1 MVAIRGI
8 QMTKSYHYY
17 QVLTEMSLE
26 VAEGE
31 CYALFGPN
39 GAGKTTLL
47 KILAT
52 VLRPSLGRFEV
63 MGHDGVKD
71 RLKVR
76 ELLLLVG
83 HGSYLYD
90 ELNALENIRFT
101 VALRGVN
108 PTERE
113 IKVAL
118 DRVGIGAFADL
129 RTRYFSMG
137 MKKRLSIAKAILIC
151 PKVLLL
157 DEPYASLDEEGMNMM
172 NHYIREVTQQGT
184 AVMLTT
190 HNRMKSAEIA
200 HRAGVLL
207 RGELKEI
214 LVKDLAVKD
223 ELF

>member
-1 MVAIRGI
+1 MLAIRGI
-8 QMTKSYHYY
+8 QLSKSYHYY
-17 QVLTEMSLE
+17 QVLTEVSLE

-90 ELNALENIRFT
+90 ELNALENILFT

-129 RTRYFSMG
+129 KARYFSMG

-190 HNRMKSAEIA
+190 HNRMKSTEIA

-214 LVKDLAVKD
+214 TVKDLAVKD

>member
-1 MVAIRGI
+1 
-8 QMTKSYHYY
+8 
-17 QVLTEMSLE
+17 MSLE

-214 LVKDLAVKD
+214 TVKDLAVKD

>member
-1 MVAIRGI
+1 M
-8 QMTKSYHYY
+8 
-17 QVLTEMSLE
+17 
-26 VAEGE
+26 AEGQ

-47 KILAT
+47 RILAT
-52 VLRPSLGRFEV
+52 VLRPSSGKFEV
-63 MGHDGVKD
+63 MGHDGVQEKF
-71 RLKVR
+71 KVR
-76 ELLLLVG
+76 EMLLLMG

-101 VALRGVN
+101 VALRGVS
-108 PTERE
+108 PTEQE
-113 IKVAL
+113 TKLAL

-137 MKKRLSIAKAILIC
+137 MKKRLSIAKAILIR

-157 DEPYASLDEEGMNMM
+157 DEPYASLDEEGMQMM
-172 NHYIREVTQQGT
+172 NRYILEITRQGT
-184 AVMLTT
+184 AVMMTT

-200 HRAGVLL
+200 HRAGILL

-214 LVKDLAVKD
+214 AVKDLAVKD